1 MKAVLQRVRSASVA
15 IEGETV
21 GEIEN
26 GLLILLGVA
35 QGDGEREVLFLSSK
49 IANLR
54 IFADEQGKLNRSLLD
69 TRGEAL
75 VVSNFTLCGD
85 CRKGRRPSYTASAAP
100 ETANALYER
109 LIRQL
114 EEDGVRRTAS
124 GRFGADMQVTLV
136 NDGPVTLVLDTA
148 ALMK

>member
-136 NDGPVTLVLDTA
+136 NDGPGTLVLDTA

>member
-1 MKAVLQRVRSASVA
+1 MKAVLQRVRSASVT

-35 QGDGEREVLFLSSK
+35 EGDGEREVLFLSGK

-54 IFADEQGKLNRSLLD
+54 IFADEQGKLNQSLLD

-114 EEDGVRRTAS
+114 EEDGVRRTAC
-124 GRFGADMQVTLV
+124 GRFGADMQVALV

-148 ALMK
+148 ELMK

>member
-1 MKAVLQRVRSASVA
+1 M
-15 IEGETV
+15 
-21 GEIEN
+21 
-26 GLLILLGVA
+26 
-35 QGDGEREVLFLSSK
+35 FLSSK